1 VTHSIP
7 ETGQDAIKVSGA
19 VSAAL
24 AAGRPVVALE
34 STIFSQLG
42 LPAPANRDALR
53 RCLAAVREGGAEP
66 AVTAILD
73 GKARVGLE
81 PGEEERVLGGS
92 TKIAERD
99 IAVAVAQGLET
110 GVTTVSASVALAHAV
125 GIQVFATGGIGGVHR
140 GAELTGDISADLDA
154 LANHPV
160 ITVCAGAKAFLDLAR
175 TLEYLET
182 AGVPVLGWQ
191 HDWFP
196 AFYLRSSGLPVPHR
210 VETARVAADVL
221 RCRMRER
228 TGVLLTVPIPPA
240 DELDPQTLNAAL
252 EGALAA
258 CAAEH
263 ITGAAVTPFVLAR
276 IEQQTSGASVPAN
289 LALAENNARV
299 AAAVAAALA
308 VQAIAAP

>member
-1 VTHSIP
+1 VTHP
-7 ETGQDAIKVSGA
+7 TRPAAQDAIKVSGA

-42 LPAPANRDALR
+42 LPAPANGDSLR
-53 RCLAAVREGGAEP
+53 RCLAAVRAGGAEP

-81 PGEEERVLGGS
+81 PGEEDRVLAGRR
-92 TKIAERD
+92 KVAERD

-110 GVTTVSASVALAHAV
+110 GVTTVSASVALAHAA

-210 VETARVAADVL
+210 VEEARVAADVL
-221 RCRMRER
+221 RSRMRER

-240 DELDPQTLNAAL
+240 DELDPRTLNAAL
-252 EGALAA
+252 DAALAA

-276 IEQQTSGASVPAN
+276 IEQQTSGASIPAN

-308 VQAIAAP
+308 AAA